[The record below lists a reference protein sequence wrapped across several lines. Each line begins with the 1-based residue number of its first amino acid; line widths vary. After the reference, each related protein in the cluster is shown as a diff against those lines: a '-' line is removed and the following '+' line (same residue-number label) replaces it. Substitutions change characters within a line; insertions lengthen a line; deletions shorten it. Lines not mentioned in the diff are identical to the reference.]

1 MQNIRERKKKE
12 RNKKK
17 KRKERRKRKRSCII
31 HNAIDALKLGYWFR
45 GAFRFY
51 TSLTVCNSPD
61 VIGNKA
67 KRLYLEYYYVRV

>member
-12 RNKKK
+12 RNKK

-31 HNAIDALKLGYWFR
+31 HNAIDALKLGYW
-45 GAFRFY
+45 FRFY